1 MNQRF
6 TTASSMHSFKKTPE
20 EPMLDPC
27 FHVTPG
33 NIKPSQRR
41 LAAAVT
47 AACLAVAGLLP
58 ASALAVE
65 ATLLAVEI
73 TRDEPGERPG
83 LFVADHYEFDLP
95 QPLIDALHRGIALYF
110 THEFSLVKTRWYWFD
125 KPVAESRFSIRL
137 AFNPLTRRYGVAYSG
152 LSLNFDSLEQA
163 LPYIKS
169 LRRWRVAP
177 SGAVTNP
184 EDFEAEIRFYLDTEK
199 LPKPM
204 QVTTNDSVDWTVES
218 EWTTIRIPADIADIP
233 AE

>member
-1 MNQRF
+1 
-6 TTASSMHSFKKTPE
+6 
-20 EPMLDPC
+20 MLD
-27 FHVTPG
+27 FRFQHLLANTSS
-33 NIKPSQRR
+33 KPSS
-41 LAAAVT
+41 LAAAVM
-47 AACLAVAGLLP
+47 AACLVATGFIP
-58 ASALAVE
+58 EQASAVE

-110 THEFSLVKTRWYWFD
+110 THEFSLVQTRWYWFN
-125 KPVAESRFSIRL
+125 KPIAESRFSIRL

-177 SGAVTNP
+177 SGAVTNS
-184 EDFEAEIRFYLDTEK
+184 EDFEAEIRFYLDTDK

-204 QVTTNDSVDWTVES
+204 QVTTNDSIDWTVES
-218 EWTTIRIPADIADIP
+218 EWTPVRIPSDVVDVP

>member
-1 MNQRF
+1 M
-6 TTASSMHSFKKTPE
+6 PE
-20 EPMLDPC
+20 PQAPLALANFIIARAITDQQP
-27 FHVTPG
+27 VT
-33 NIKPSQRR
+33 NRKLNK
-41 LAAAVT
+41 LAALML
-47 AACLAVAGLLP
+47 AASLTMAGLFPQP
-58 ASALAVE
+58 AEAVE
-65 ATLLAVEI
+65 ATLMSVEI

-83 LFVADHYEFDLP
+83 LFVADHFEFDLP

-177 SGAVTNP
+177 SGAVTND
-184 EDFEAEIRFYLDTEK
+184 EDFEAEIRFFLDTNK

-204 QVTTNDSVDWTVES
+204 QVTTNDSIDWTVES
-218 EWTTIRIPADIADIP
+218 EWVPVQIPSDVIEMP

>member
-1 MNQRF
+1 MFFFCLSHTYPNR
-6 TTASSMHSFKKTPE
+6 KLNK
-20 EPMLDPC
+20 
-27 FHVTPG
+27 
-33 NIKPSQRR
+33 
-41 LAAAVT
+41 LAALML
-47 AACLAVAGLLP
+47 AASLTMAGLFPQP
-58 ASALAVE
+58 AEAVE
-65 ATLLAVEI
+65 ATLMSVEI

-83 LFVADHYEFDLP
+83 LFVADHFEFDLP
-95 QPLIDALHRGIALYF
+95 QPLIDALHRGIALNF

-177 SGAVTNP
+177 SGAVTND
-184 EDFEAEIRFYLDTEK
+184 EDFEAEIRFFLDTNK

-204 QVTTNDSVDWTVES
+204 QVTTNDSIDWTVES
-218 EWTTIRIPADIADIP
+218 EWVPVQIPSDVIEMP

>member
-1 MNQRF
+1 MRC
-6 TTASSMHSFKKTPE
+6 FKKTPE
-20 EPMLDPC
+20 ETMLD
-27 FHVTPG
+27 FRFQHLLANTSS
-33 NIKPSQRR
+33 KPSS
-41 LAAAVT
+41 LAAAVM
-47 AACLAVAGLLP
+47 AACLVATGFIP
-58 ASALAVE
+58 EQASAVE

-110 THEFSLVKTRWYWFD
+110 THEFSLVQTRWYWFN
-125 KPVAESRFSIRL
+125 KPIAESRFSIRL

-177 SGAVTNP
+177 SGAVTNS
-184 EDFEAEIRFYLDTEK
+184 EDFEAEIRFYLDTDK

-204 QVTTNDSVDWTVES
+204 QVTTNDSIDWTVES
-218 EWTTIRIPADIADIP
+218 EWTPVRIPSDVVDVP

>member
-1 MNQRF
+1 
-6 TTASSMHSFKKTPE
+6 
-20 EPMLDPC
+20 MLYFCAQQPAALTRC
-27 FHVTPG
+27 KL
-33 NIKPSQRR
+33 NR
-41 LAAAVT
+41 LAAVML
-47 AACLAVAGLLP
+47 AACILATALLP
-58 ASALAVE
+58 ATAQAVE

-95 QPLIDALHRGIALYF
+95 QPLIDALHRGISLYF
-110 THEFSLVKTRWYWFD
+110 THEFSLVQTRWYWFD
-125 KPVAESRFSIRL
+125 KPIAESKFTIRL
-137 AFNPLTRRYGVAYSG
+137 AFNPLTRRYGVAYNG

-177 SGAVTNP
+177 SGAVTNT
-184 EDFEAEIRFYLDTEK
+184 EDFAAEIRFFLDTEK

-218 EWTTIRIPADIADIP
+218 DWAPVPIPSDVVEVP
-233 AE
+233 VE

>member
-1 MNQRF
+1 MRC
-6 TTASSMHSFKKTPE
+6 FKKTPE
-20 EPMLDPC
+20 ETMLN
-27 FHVTPG
+27 FRFQHLFA
-33 NIKPSQRR
+33 NASSKPSS
-41 LAAAVT
+41 LTAAVM
-47 AACLAVAGLLP
+47 AVCLVATGFIP
-58 ASALAVE
+58 EQASAVE

-110 THEFSLVKTRWYWFD
+110 THEFSLVQTRWYWFN
-125 KPVAESRFSIRL
+125 KPIAESRFSIRL

-177 SGAVTNP
+177 SGAVTNT
-184 EDFEAEIRFYLDTEK
+184 EDFEAEIRFYLDTDK

-204 QVTTNDSVDWTVES
+204 QVTTNDSIDWTVES
-218 EWTTIRIPADIADIP
+218 EWTPVRIPSDVVDVP